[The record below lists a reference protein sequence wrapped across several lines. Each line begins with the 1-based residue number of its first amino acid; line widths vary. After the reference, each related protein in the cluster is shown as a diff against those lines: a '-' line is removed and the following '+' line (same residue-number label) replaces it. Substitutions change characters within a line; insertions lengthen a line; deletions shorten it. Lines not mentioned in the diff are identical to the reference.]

1 MLKVIVVGVG
11 GFLGAT
17 ARYGLSGL
25 VHRKVDTYFPV
36 GTMVVN
42 VTGCLVI
49 GVLMSLIEDRQLFS
63 LNTRLFLTSGLL
75 GGFTTFSS
83 FGYETIELFRAGST
97 RLAILNVMG
106 NTIISLVAV
115 FAGWSAT
122 RAAVGFGGSC

>member
-1 MLKVIVVGVG
+1 MLKAFVVGCG
-11 GFLGAT
+11 GFLGAM
-17 ARYGLSGL
+17 ARYGLTGL
-25 VHRKVDTYFPV
+25 VHSRTDTLFPL

-63 LNTRLFLTSGLL
+63 PNVRIFLTIGLL

-83 FGYETIELFRAGST
+83 LGYETLELLRAGSM
-97 RLAILNVMG
+97 RLALWNVLG
-106 NTIISLVAV
+106 NVAAGLAAV

-122 RAAVGFGGSC
+122 RALAG